1 MLHDILATYASLLD
15 FHMWAEVLSKPSS
28 WGLILSL
35 AILECLLSAD
45 NALVLSA
52 FVQRLPKH
60 QQKKALVYGLWG
72 AYLFR
77 FILIGLGTYLIHLW
91 FIKLLGALY
100 LLWLSIKFFKDKYF
114 SRESEVKPSEVVHQ
128 GKQSFLVRIFGMF
141 WATII
146 SIELMDLSFSVDSI
160 LASLAVSEEVWIV
173 MLGGMIGILMMRG
186 IATVFIQ
193 LMNKVPELETTAYI
207 LILFI
212 GTKMGLTIID
222 IHIPNSIF
230 FTIMIAAFVATFVVH
245 HFRKKALLKKRM
257 H

>member
-1 MLHDILATYASLLD
+1 MLHDILATYATLLD
-15 FHMWAEVLSKPSS
+15 FNMWVEELSKPSS
-28 WGLILSL
+28 WGMILSL
-35 AILECLLSAD
+35 AVLECLLSAD

-60 QQKKALVYGLWG
+60 QQKKALIYGLWG

-100 LLWLSIKFFKDKYF
+100 LLWLAGKFFKDKLTAK
-114 SRESEVKPSEVVHQ
+114 SLEAEETTAPKPAQ
-128 GKQSFLVRIFGMF
+128 GFLVKTFGLF

-160 LASLAVSEEVWIV
+160 LASLAISDEVWLV
-173 MLGGMIGILMMRG
+173 LLGGMLGILLMRG
-186 IATVFIQ
+186 IATVFIN
-193 LMNKVPELETTAYI
+193 LMNKVPELETTAYV
-207 LILFI
+207 LITFI
-212 GTKMGLTIID
+212 GIKMGLTLVD

-230 FTIMIAAFVATFVVH
+230 FTIMILAFVATFAIHYSRQSQNENTV
-245 HFRKKALLKKRM
+245 
-257 H
+257 